1 MDDEYAQYNGKT
13 LFNKG
18 LWLGTRGKGNGTSS
32 INLRLGS
39 KDLVLVDTMQEGV
52 TYLCVA
58 KMDINADGSN
68 ETATGFAV
76 PVDNYTAPT
85 WSQTV
90 LSEDVVGTDV
100 PLAWFGIVGGYKTSG
115 KFFSFDEL
123 AVSTILTDVVPV
135 SESTAL
141 PLPVFRPAE
150 QGGGMLFAG
159 SGAGRSLTFYLDD
172 TLPTAYYAVFT
183 NGTLQGPFF
192 AAANGVP
199 GSASGVLELPVDAKE
214 LSKFFA
220 IGVSS
225 EQIHEGDPL
234 VPGAN
239 AGN

>member
-1 MDDEYAQYNGKT
+1 M
-13 LFNKG
+13 
-18 LWLGTRGKGNGTSS
+18 RGKGNNTSS

-58 KMDINADGSN
+58 KMEIDADGSN

-76 PVDNYTAPT
+76 PVNDYTAPV

-90 LSEDVVGTDV
+90 LSANVVSADA
-100 PLAWFGIVGGYKTSG
+100 PLAWFGIVGAYKTSG
-115 KFFSFDEL
+115 KYVSFDEL
-123 AVSTILTDVVPV
+123 AVATILTDVVP
-135 SESTAL
+135 ESTAL

-150 QGGGMLFAG
+150 QGGGMLFSG
-159 SGAGRSLTFYLDD
+159 SGADRSLTFYLED

-214 LSKFFA
+214 PSKFFA
-220 IGVSS
+220 IGVSDKPIS
-225 EQIHEGDPL
+225 VGDPL
-234 VPGAN
+234 VPGVN